1 MDYTISINADACIHC
16 RRCERA
22 CPAGIFVWED
32 GKMQVQKEQFC
43 IRCGH
48 CADICPTKAVAH
60 TLFPESSMHDYALN
74 DLPSPEQ
81 VALLLNARRSNR
93 AFTAQAVPQPSLNR
107 IIDAAY
113 AAPTAQN
120 TRNIQ
125 VVAVTAPEMLE
136 RIAALTVDTFAHAVK
151 PLENPL
157 LKCLLHKKMAQVYA
171 MIPKLKAMH
180 RKFHEGKGDPV
191 LHRARAVLLFC
202 APSKSR
208 FGCADCNLAYQNA
221 SLMAESL
228 GVAQFYTGFVL
239 SGMKQ
244 DRKKRLP
251 RMLGLEKDMEIFAGM
266 ALGMPEFRFERY
278 TDRDHTAPI
287 LL

>member
-1 MDYTISINADACIHC
+1 MDYTISIKSEACVRC

-22 CPAGIFVWED
+22 CPAGIFAWED
-32 GKMQVQKEQFC
+32 GKMQVQKEQYC

-48 CADICPTKAVAH
+48 CADICPSKAVVH
-60 TLFPESSMHDYALN
+60 TLFPESTMHDYALN
-74 DLPSPEQ
+74 DLPSPDQ
-81 VALLLNARRSNR
+81 VALLLKARRSNR
-93 AFTAQAVPQPSLNR
+93 AFTARPVPQESLKR
-107 IIDAAY
+107 IIEAAY

-125 VVAVTAPEMLE
+125 VVAVTDPELLE
-136 RIAALTVDTFAHAVK
+136 RISALTVDTFAHAVK

-191 LHRARAVLLFC
+191 LHRAKAVLFFC
-202 APSKSR
+202 APPQSR
-208 FGCADCNLAYQNA
+208 YGCADSNLAYQNA

-244 DRKKRLP
+244 DRKDRIHK
-251 RMLGLEKDMEIFAGM
+251 MLHLTNVKIFAGM

-278 TDRDHTAPI
+278 TDREHTNAI
-287 LL
+287 IF

>member
-1 MDYTISINADACIHC
+1 MDYTISIKSEACIRC

-22 CPAGIFVWED
+22 CPAGIFAWED
-32 GKMQVQKEQFC
+32 GKMQVQKEQYC

-48 CADICPTKAVAH
+48 CADICPSKAVVH
-60 TLFPESSMHDYALN
+60 TLFPENTMHDYALN
-74 DLPSPEQ
+74 DMPSPDQ
-81 VALLLNARRSNR
+81 VALLLKARRSNR
-93 AFTAQAVPQPSLNR
+93 AFTARPVPQESLKR
-107 IIDAAY
+107 IIEAAY

-125 VVAVTAPEMLE
+125 VVAVTDPELLE
-136 RIAALTVDTFAHAVK
+136 RISALTVDTFAHAVK
-151 PLENPL
+151 PLENSL

-191 LHRARAVLLFC
+191 LHRAKAVLFFC
-202 APSKSR
+202 APPQSR
-208 FGCADCNLAYQNA
+208 YGCADSNLAYQNA

-244 DRKKRLP
+244 DRKDRIHK
-251 RMLGLEKDMEIFAGM
+251 MLHLTNVKIFAGM

-278 TDRDHTAPI
+278 TDREHTNAI
-287 LL
+287 IF

>member
-1 MDYTISINADACIHC
+1 MDYTISIKSEACIRC

-22 CPAGIFVWED
+22 CPAGIFAWED
-32 GKMQVQKEQFC
+32 GKMQVQKEQYC

-48 CADICPTKAVAH
+48 CADICPSKAVVH
-60 TLFPESSMHDYALN
+60 TLFPESTMHDYALN
-74 DLPSPEQ
+74 DLPSPDQ
-81 VALLLNARRSNR
+81 VALLLKARRSNR
-93 AFTAQAVPQPSLNR
+93 AFTARPVPQESLKR
-107 IIDAAY
+107 IIEAAY

-125 VVAVTAPEMLE
+125 VVAVTDPELLE
-136 RIAALTVDTFAHAVK
+136 RISALTVDTFAHAVK

-191 LHRARAVLLFC
+191 LHRAKAVLFFC
-202 APSKSR
+202 APPQSR
-208 FGCADCNLAYQNA
+208 YGCADSNLAYQNA

-244 DRKKRLP
+244 DRKDRIHK
-251 RMLGLEKDMEIFAGM
+251 MLHLTNVKIFAGM

-278 TDRDHTAPI
+278 TDREHTNAI
-287 LL
+287 IF

>member
-1 MDYTISINADACIHC
+1 ML
-16 RRCERA
+16 
-22 CPAGIFVWED
+22 
-32 GKMQVQKEQFC
+32 K
-43 IRCGH
+43 
-48 CADICPTKAVAH
+48 
-60 TLFPESSMHDYALN
+60 
-74 DLPSPEQ
+74 
-81 VALLLNARRSNR
+81 ARRSNR
-93 AFTAQAVPQPSLNR
+93 AFTARPVPQESLKR
-107 IIDAAY
+107 IIEAAY

-125 VVAVTAPEMLE
+125 VVAVTDPELLE
-136 RIAALTVDTFAHAVK
+136 RISALTVDTFAHAVK

-191 LHRARAVLLFC
+191 LHRAKAVLFFC
-202 APSKSR
+202 APPQSR
-208 FGCADCNLAYQNA
+208 YGCADSNLAYQNA

-244 DRKKRLP
+244 DRKDRIHK
-251 RMLGLEKDMEIFAGM
+251 MLHLTNVKIFAGM

-278 TDRDHTAPI
+278 TDREHTNAI
-287 LL
+287 IF

>member
-1 MDYTISINADACIHC
+1 MDYTISIKSEACIRC

-22 CPAGIFVWED
+22 CPAGIFAWED
-32 GKMQVQKEQFC
+32 GKMQVQKEQYC

-48 CADICPTKAVAH
+48 CADICPSKAVVH
-60 TLFPESSMHDYALN
+60 TLFPENTMHDYALN
-74 DLPSPEQ
+74 DLPSPDQ
-81 VALLLNARRSNR
+81 VALLLKARRSNR
-93 AFTAQAVPQPSLNR
+93 AFTARPVPQESLKR
-107 IIDAAY
+107 IIEAAY

-125 VVAVTAPEMLE
+125 VVAVTDPELLE
-136 RIAALTVDTFAHAVK
+136 RISALTVDTFAHAVK

-191 LHRARAVLLFC
+191 LHRAKAVLFFC
-202 APSKSR
+202 APPQSR
-208 FGCADCNLAYQNA
+208 YGCADSNLAYQNA

-244 DRKKRLP
+244 DRKDRIHK
-251 RMLGLEKDMEIFAGM
+251 MLHLTNVKIFAGM

-278 TDRDHTAPI
+278 TDREHTNAI
-287 LL
+287 IF

>member
-1 MDYTISINADACIHC
+1 MDYKISIKAEDCIRC
-16 RRCERA
+16 RRCERS
-22 CPAGIFVWED
+22 CPAGIFAWED
-32 GKMQVQKEQFC
+32 GKMQVQKEQYC

-48 CADICPTKAVAH
+48 CADICPSKAVVH
-60 TLFPESSMHDYALN
+60 TLFPESTMHDYALK

-81 VALLLNARRSNR
+81 VELLLKARRSNR
-93 AFTAQAVPQPSLNR
+93 SFTSQPVPQESLNR
-107 IIDAAY
+107 IIEAAY

-125 VVAVTAPEMLE
+125 VVAVTDPECLE
-136 RIAALTVDTFAHAVK
+136 RISELTVDTFAHAVK

-157 LKCLLHKKMAQVYA
+157 LKCLLHKKMASVYA

-191 LHRARAVLLFC
+191 LHRAKAVLFFC
-202 APSKSR
+202 APPDSR
-208 FGCADCNLAYQNA
+208 YGCADSNLAYQNA

-244 DRKKRLP
+244 DRKDRIHK
-251 RMLGLEKDMEIFAGM
+251 MLHLTNVKIFAGM

-278 TDRDHTAPI
+278 TDREHTQAII
-287 LL
+287 L

>member
-1 MDYTISINADACIHC
+1 MDYTISIKSEACVRC

-22 CPAGIFVWED
+22 CPAGIFAWED
-32 GKMQVQKEQFC
+32 GKMQVQKEQYC

-48 CADICPTKAVAH
+48 CADICPSKAVVH
-60 TLFPESSMHDYALN
+60 TLFPESTMHDYALN
-74 DLPSPEQ
+74 DLPSPDQ
-81 VALLLNARRSNR
+81 VALLLKARRSNR
-93 AFTAQAVPQPSLNR
+93 AFTARPVPQESLKR
-107 IIDAAY
+107 IIGAAY

-125 VVAVTAPEMLE
+125 VVAVTDPELLE
-136 RIAALTVDTFAHAVK
+136 RISALTVDTFAHAVK

-191 LHRARAVLLFC
+191 LHRAKAVLFFC
-202 APSKSR
+202 APPQSR
-208 FGCADCNLAYQNA
+208 YGCADSNLAYQNA

-244 DRKKRLP
+244 DRKDRIHK
-251 RMLGLEKDMEIFAGM
+251 MLHLTNVKIFAGM

-278 TDRDHTAPI
+278 TDREHTNAI
-287 LL
+287 IF

>member
-1 MDYTISINADACIHC
+1 MDYTISIKSEACIRC
-16 RRCERA
+16 RRCERS
-22 CPAGIFVWED
+22 CPAGIFAWED
-32 GKMQVQKEQFC
+32 GKMQVQKEQYC

-48 CADICPTKAVAH
+48 CADICPSKAVVH
-60 TLFPESSMHDYALN
+60 TLFPESTMHDYALN
-74 DLPSPEQ
+74 DLPSPDQ
-81 VALLLNARRSNR
+81 VALLLKARRSNR
-93 AFTAQAVPQPSLNR
+93 AFTARPVPQESLKR
-107 IIDAAY
+107 IIEAAY

-125 VVAVTAPEMLE
+125 VVAVTDPELLE
-136 RIAALTVDTFAHAVK
+136 RISALTVDTFAHAVK

-180 RKFHEGKGDPV
+180 RKFYEGKGDPV
-191 LHRARAVLLFC
+191 LHRAKAVLFFC
-202 APSKSR
+202 APPQSR
-208 FGCADCNLAYQNA
+208 YGCADSNLAYQNA

-244 DRKKRLP
+244 DRKDRIHK
-251 RMLGLEKDMEIFAGM
+251 MLHLTNVKIFAGM

-278 TDRDHTAPI
+278 TDREHTNAI
-287 LL
+287 IF

>member
-1 MDYTISINADACIHC
+1 MDYTISIKSEACIRC

-22 CPAGIFVWED
+22 CPAGIFAWED
-32 GKMQVQKEQFC
+32 GKMQVQKEQYC

-48 CADICPTKAVAH
+48 CADICPSKAVVH
-60 TLFPESSMHDYALN
+60 TLFPESTMHDYALN
-74 DLPSPEQ
+74 DLPSPDQ
-81 VALLLNARRSNR
+81 VALLLKARRSNR
-93 AFTAQAVPQPSLNR
+93 AFTAQAVPQESLDR

-125 VVAVTAPEMLE
+125 VVAVTDPELLE
-136 RIAALTVDTFAHAVK
+136 RISALTVDTFAHAVK

-191 LHRARAVLLFC
+191 LHRAKAVLFFC
-202 APSKSR
+202 APPQSR
-208 FGCADCNLAYQNA
+208 YGCADSNLAYQNA

-244 DRKKRLP
+244 DRKDRIHK
-251 RMLGLEKDMEIFAGM
+251 MLHLTNVKIFAGM

-278 TDRDHTAPI
+278 TDREHTNAI
-287 LL
+287 IF

>member
-1 MDYTISINADACIHC
+1 MDYTISIKSDTCIRC
-16 RRCERA
+16 RRCQRA
-22 CPAGIFVWED
+22 CPADIFAWED
-32 GKMQVQKEQFC
+32 NKIKVQKEQFC

-48 CADICPTKAVAH
+48 CADICPTKSIVH
-60 TLFPESSMHDYALN
+60 SLFPESTMHDYAVN
-74 DLPSPEQ
+74 DLPTPDQ
-81 VALLLNARRSNR
+81 VALLLKARRSNR
-93 AFTAQAVPQPSLNR
+93 AFTTQPVPQESLDR

-125 VVAVTAPEMLE
+125 VVAVTDPQMIE

-171 MIPKLKAMH
+171 IIPKLKAMH

-191 LHRARAVLLFC
+191 LHRAKAVLFFC
-202 APSKSR
+202 APPKSR
-208 FGCADCNLAYQNA
+208 YGCADCNLAYQNA

-251 RMLGLEKDMEIFAGM
+251 EMLGLKDMEIFAGM
-266 ALGMPEFRFERY
+266 ALGMPEIRFERY
-278 TDRDHTAPI
+278 TDREHTAPI
-287 LL
+287 CL

>member
-1 MDYTISINADACIHC
+1 MDYTISIKSEACIRC

-22 CPAGIFVWED
+22 CPAGIFAWED
-32 GKMQVQKEQFC
+32 GKMQVQKEQYC

-48 CADICPTKAVAH
+48 CADICPSKAVVH
-60 TLFPESSMHDYALN
+60 TLFPESTMHDYALN
-74 DLPSPEQ
+74 DLPSPDQ
-81 VALLLNARRSNR
+81 VTLLLKARRSNR
-93 AFTAQAVPQPSLNR
+93 AFTARPVPQESLKR
-107 IIDAAY
+107 IIEAAY

-125 VVAVTAPEMLE
+125 VVAVTDPELLE
-136 RIAALTVDTFAHAVK
+136 RISALTVDTFAHAVK

-191 LHRARAVLLFC
+191 LHRAKAVLFFC
-202 APSKSR
+202 APPQSR
-208 FGCADCNLAYQNA
+208 YGCADSNLAYQNA

-244 DRKKRLP
+244 DRKDRIHK
-251 RMLGLEKDMEIFAGM
+251 MLHLTNVKIFAGM

-278 TDRDHTAPI
+278 TDREHTNAI
-287 LL
+287 IF

>member
-1 MDYTISINADACIHC
+1 MDYTISIKSEACIRC
-16 RRCERA
+16 RRCERS
-22 CPAGIFVWED
+22 CPAGIFAWED
-32 GKMQVQKEQFC
+32 GKMQVQKEQYC

-48 CADICPTKAVAH
+48 CADICPSKAVVH
-60 TLFPESSMHDYALN
+60 TLFPESTMHDYALN
-74 DLPSPEQ
+74 DLPSPDQ
-81 VALLLNARRSNR
+81 VALLLKARRSNR
-93 AFTAQAVPQPSLNR
+93 AFTARPVPQESLKR
-107 IIDAAY
+107 IIEAAY

-125 VVAVTAPEMLE
+125 VVAVTDPELLE
-136 RIAALTVDTFAHAVK
+136 RISALTVDTFAHAVK

-191 LHRARAVLLFC
+191 LHRAKAVLFFC
-202 APSKSR
+202 APPQSR
-208 FGCADCNLAYQNA
+208 YGCADSNLAYQNA

-244 DRKKRLP
+244 DRKDRIHK
-251 RMLGLEKDMEIFAGM
+251 MLHLTNVKIFAGM

-278 TDRDHTAPI
+278 TDREHTNAI
-287 LL
+287 IF

>member
-1 MDYTISINADACIHC
+1 MDYTISINADTCIHC
-16 RRCERA
+16 HRCERA

-48 CADICPTKAVAH
+48 CADICPTRAVAH
-60 TLFPESSMHDYALN
+60 TLFPESTMHDYALN
-74 DLPSPEQ
+74 DLPSPDQ
-81 VALLLNARRSNR
+81 VELLLKARRSNR
-93 AFTAQAVPQPSLNR
+93 SFTPRAIPQESLDR
-107 IIDAAY
+107 IIAAAY

-120 TRNIQ
+120 SRNIQ

-171 MIPKLKAMH
+171 MLPKMKAMH

-191 LHRARAVLLFC
+191 LHRAKAVLLFC

-239 SGMKQ
+239 SAMKL

-251 RMLGLEKDMEIFAGM
+251 EMLGLKNMKIFAGM

-287 LL
+287 CL

>member
-1 MDYTISINADACIHC
+1 MDYTISIKSDACIRC

-32 GKMQVQKEQFC
+32 GNMQVQKEPFC

-60 TLFPESSMHDYALN
+60 TLFPESAMHDYALN
-74 DLPSPEQ
+74 ALPSPDQ
-81 VALLLNARRSNR
+81 VELLLKARRSNR
-93 AFTAQAVPQPSLNR
+93 AFSAQSIPQESLNR

-125 VVAVTAPEMLE
+125 VVAVTDPEWLE
-136 RIAALTVDTFAHAVK
+136 RIATHTVDTFFKAVK

-157 LKCLLHKKMAQVYA
+157 VKCLLHKKMAPIYA
-171 MIPKLKAMH
+171 MIPKFKAMH
-180 RKFHEGKGDPV
+180 RKLHEGKGDPV
-191 LHRARAVLLFC
+191 LHRAKAALFFC
-202 APSKSR
+202 APPESR
-208 FGCADCNLAYQNA
+208 FGCADSNLAYQNA

-239 SGMKQ
+239 SGIKQ
-244 DRKKRLP
+244 DKKDRIHK
-251 RMLGLEKDMEIFAGM
+251 MLGLTDVRIFAGM

-278 TDRDHTAPI
+278 TDRAHTAPI
-287 LL
+287 FL